1 MTLPFLDLSG
11 EPEARGRAHGAALAA
26 SIRANVET
34 YLRRFEASG
43 LDRDA
48 ALAGGAEWDRAIT
61 AANPEYAAE
70 MHGIAAGAELPR
82 PVLALLNARY
92 ETAFTLFGKD
102 ARAADRAA
110 GRPATEPSGCTTA
123 GLMPEITADGGC
135 YLLQNWDWLADV
147 HGHCVVIR
155 QRGTDHPDMLYF
167 TEAGIVGGKM
177 GMNAEG
183 IGLVENGL
191 ACDRDGANPFEK
203 PFHMRCREVLQG
215 RTLHDAMLPVVAT
228 RRVCS
233 ANFMVGDAGG
243 EIVDLE
249 TSPDHVT
256 TLHPQGGVLA
266 HSNHFLTAGHGV
278 SQMERIAPNT
288 LFRAARLER
297 LLRAEAKAAGGR
309 IDRDGMERA
318 LSDRLSSPNAL
329 CRTPDTRLP
338 RARQTMTVAAFVLD
352 LGRREMWVCDGPPSP
367 GAFRRYG
374 LAEDGTAQAAA
385 E

>member
-1 MTLPFLDLSG
+1 MSLPFLDLSG

-43 LDRDA
+43 LTREA
-48 ALAGGAEWDRAIT
+48 ALAGGAEWDHAIT
-61 AANPEYAAE
+61 ATSPEYAAE
-70 MHGIAAGAELPR
+70 MHGIAAGADLPR

-102 ARAADRAA
+102 ARAGD
-110 GRPATEPSGCTTA
+110 RPATEPEGCTTA

-135 YLLQNWDWLADV
+135 YLLQNWDWLADI

-155 QRGTDHPDMLYF
+155 QRATDHPDMLFF

-177 GMNAEG
+177 GLNAEG

-191 ACDRDGANPFEK
+191 ASDRDGANPFEK
-203 PFHMRCREVLQG
+203 PFHIRCREALQG
-215 RTLHDAMLPVVAT
+215 RSLHDAMLPITAT

-233 ANFMVGDAGG
+233 ANFMLGDAAG
-243 EIVDLE
+243 EIIDLE
-249 TSPDHVT
+249 TSPDHIS
-256 TLHPQGGVLA
+256 TLHPREGIVT
-266 HSNHFLTAGHGV
+266 HSNHFLTPGHGA

-297 LLRAEAKAAGGR
+297 LLRAEATPG
-309 IDRDGMERA
+309 ITRDGMERA
-318 LSDRLSSPNAL
+318 LSDRLSAPHAL
-329 CRTPDTRLP
+329 CRTPDPRLP
-338 RARQTMTVAAFVLD
+338 RARQTMTVAAFILD
-352 LGRREMWVCDGPPSP
+352 LARREMWVTDGPPAP
-367 GAFRRYG
+367 GAFRRYT
-374 LAEDGTAQAAA
+374 LAEGQPERAAA